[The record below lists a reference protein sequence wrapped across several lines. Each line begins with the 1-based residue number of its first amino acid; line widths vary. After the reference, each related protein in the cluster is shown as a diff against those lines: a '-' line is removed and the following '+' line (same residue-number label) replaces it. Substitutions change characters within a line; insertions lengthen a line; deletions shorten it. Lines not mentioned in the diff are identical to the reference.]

1 MSSESPSVSG
11 GPRAASIPS
20 EAVADARQL
29 VAFSA
34 REVRYAGPVPHPD
47 ILRQYNELVPGSA
60 ERILAQA
67 ERQTDHRI
75 AIESDVRRSQL
86 GLIFGFVLALCCI
99 VGGCTVAALGHD
111 AAGGTIATAAVVAL
125 AGVFVYGTSLR
136 KKERQ
141 RKAEEVAAPDSGS
154 R

>member
-1 MSSESPSVSG
+1 MSG

-34 REVRYAGPVPHPD
+34 REVLYAGPVPHPD

-75 AIESDVRRSQL
+75 AIERLAIESDVRRSQL

-141 RKAEEVAAPDSGS
+141 RKAEEVAAPDPGS